1 MRVLLAASL
10 LLLAPRAPG
19 IAVDRCEATGPSSP
33 LVLRTRPE
41 NVNSD
46 VTWTLTSTDCP
57 EEAVVTGGPELLA
70 IATNVVVGRQYT
82 FEIRGLGQDAMQSS
96 FSLWVHGH
104 VVVAS
109 ASGGRRGPVSLSF
122 TVPAYRGPP
131 APTPAPTATTT
142 TVTTRPHYFEDDRA
156 EI

>member
-1 MRVLLAASL
+1 MRVCHFLCRYADASL
-10 LLLAPRAPG
+10 TKRPRTCVFGSCFLLSLKPG
-19 IAVDRCEATGPSSP
+19 KGEQSRIAS
-33 LVLRTRPE
+33 
-41 NVNSD
+41 
-46 VTWTLTSTDCP
+46 
-57 EEAVVTGGPELLA
+57 
-70 IATNVVVGRQYT
+70 
-82 FEIRGLGQDAMQSS
+82 GLGN
-96 FSLWVHGH
+96 

-142 TVTTRPHYFEDDRA
+142 TVTTRPHYYEDDRV